1 MSFFEQFPYTNFHE
15 LNLDW
20 IIRTLKELDGS
31 LTDFVKLN
39 TIKYAN
45 PIEHDITR
53 SYETNTV
60 VVDSHSGN
68 AYISVKPVPNGVSVD
83 NTEYWTEIF
92 NYVNDVDKVRSG
104 ISHNNKNS
112 ATATADIAEGSM
124 FWYYGNL
131 YQATKDITAGD
142 QFVVGSNCKSVTL
155 NELLKN
161 EIATRLAK
169 DAELQTNIDK
179 VQTNLNNVSGTLQV
193 KDTELQNNIDK
204 VQTNL
209 NDVSGTLQVKDAE
222 LQNNINQVQTNLN
235 DVSGTLQVKD
245 AELQTNINNV
255 SGTLQYM
262 INGIYNKYLKNN
274 VVVIGDSFCGDWYS
288 FPKKSW
294 AHRLKDLIGA
304 DNFRIYSYGG
314 AGYVGKD
321 NINAKTYQQNFDDY
335 VKADYANTKD
345 SVTLVIL
352 SGGVND
358 SGYNPSYQ
366 TELDAAKN
374 LILDVQDYFPNAKIV
389 GLNCIALNKI
399 SRNVVCGINFAFD
412 SLGIPNT
419 TFAMAWLLGKT
430 DFFLE
435 DKLHPNDLGQDFIAK
450 KFYSFLMTGNDSVAD
465 RYSYISDGVS
475 GGIIWSIENLH
486 LHIYGQGAL
495 SSSISGNTF
504 TFPTKLPT
512 ALAPSH
518 VISQP
523 VYSDAGV
530 GTFFNLLTDGT
541 MQLILLN
548 ASSIPNGF
556 GGYRIDFDVN
566 LNDHQ

>member
-68 AYISVKPVPNGVSVD
+68 AYISVKPVPNGVSID

-92 NYVNDVDKVRSG
+92 NYVNDVDKVISG

-112 ATATADIAEGSM
+112 ATATADIADGSM

-142 QFVVGSNCKSVTL
+142 QIVVGSNCRAVTL

-161 EIATRLAK
+161 EIAARISKDSELQTNLNNVSGTLQSK

-179 VQTNLNNVSGTLQV
+179 VQTNLNSVSVAMQTKDMELQTNINRVQTNLDNVSGTLQ
-193 KDTELQNNIDK
+193 
-204 VQTNL
+204 
-209 NDVSGTLQVKDAE
+209 S
-222 LQNNINQVQTNLN
+222 
-235 DVSGTLQVKD
+235 KD

-262 INGIYNKYLKNN
+262 INGIYNKYQKNN
-274 VVVIGDSFCGDWYS
+274 VVVIGDSFCADWYS

-294 AHRLKDLIGA
+294 AHRLKDLIGS

-321 NINAKTYQQNFDDY
+321 NVNAKTYQQNFDDY
-335 VKADYANTKD
+335 VKSDYANTKND
-345 SVTLVIL
+345 VTLVIL

-358 SGYNPSYQ
+358 TEYNPSYQ
-366 TELDAAKN
+366 KELDAAKN
-374 LILDVQDYFPNAKIV
+374 FILDVQDYFPNAKIV
-389 GLNCIALNKI
+389 GLNCVALNKI
-399 SRNVVCGINFAFD
+399 ARNVVCGINFAFD

-419 TFAMAWLLGKT
+419 TFAMAWLLGKS

-450 KFYSFLMTGNDSVAD
+450 KFYSFLMTGNDSIAD
-465 RYSYISDGVS
+465 RYNFVSDGVS
-475 GGIIWSIENLH
+475 GGIIWSIEDLH
-486 LHIYGQGAL
+486 LHIFGRGIL
-495 SSSISGNTF
+495 SNSINGNRYR
-504 TFPTKLPT
+504 FPNKLPA
-512 ALAPSH
+512 ALAPAH
-518 VISQP
+518 IITQP
-523 VYSDAGV
+523 VYSDAGI
-530 GTFFNLLTDGT
+530 GTYFNMLMDGT
-541 MQLILLN
+541 MELILLN
-548 ASSIPNGF
+548 ASSLPNGF
-556 GGYRIDFDVN
+556 GVYRVDFDVN
-566 LNDHQ
+566 LNDK